1 MKTPQLITTI
11 LLFMNFGFGINAQ
24 TLIPSYVPTNSLVG
38 WWPFNGNA
46 NDLSGNNNN
55 GTVSGATLTTDRYG
69 NNNNAFNFDGLNDY
83 IQVNNSN
90 NLVLSNEFSLIA
102 WVNINGLNTFNAFL
116 SHASNNQTNVSGWV
130 WGYSNFSQPAKR
142 HFQAYPQWNNST
154 LAQLGN
160 DLISNTWV
168 QIATTYELTS
178 GKLKY
183 YLNGAL
189 TDTFVI
195 TYSITNSG
203 LNLYI
208 GNHFQNN
215 NPLAPVPTNCSFN
228 GKLDDIG
235 IWSRALS
242 DCEIKKLYHSPSF
255 SATASSAT
263 VCSGQSLTLT
273 AGGVANYTWSN
284 GANTAS
290 TIVSPMASTVYTV
303 TSTYTTGCSDSKTVA
318 ITVNPCTGINE
329 LQTELQLS
337 IQPNPNNG
345 EFVII
350 TETSMQIEITDQLGR
365 HLKTIEA
372 KPGENKVY
380 ITNLSKGIYLLRG
393 NGNGKMYK
401 GKIMVN

>member
-1 MKTPQLITTI
+1 MIY
-11 LLFMNFGFGINAQ
+11 F
-24 TLIPSYVPTNSLVG
+24 
-38 WWPFNGNA
+38 
-46 NDLSGNNNN
+46 
-55 GTVSGATLTTDRYG
+55 
-69 NNNNAFNFDGLNDY
+69 
-83 IQVNNSN
+83 
-90 NLVLSNEFSLIA
+90 E
-102 WVNINGLNTFNAFL
+102 
-116 SHASNNQTNVSGWV
+116 
-130 WGYSNFSQPAKR
+130 
-142 HFQAYPQWNNST
+142 
-154 LAQLGN
+154 
-160 DLISNTWV
+160 
-168 QIATTYELTS
+168 TS
-178 GKLKY
+178 CL
-183 YLNGAL
+183 
-189 TDTFVI
+189 FVI

-350 TETSMQIEITDQLGR
+350 IETSMQIEITDLLGR

-372 KPGENKVY
+372 KPGENKVH
-380 ITNLSKGIYLLRG
+380 ITNLSKGICLLRG
-393 NGNGKMYK
+393 NSEGKLYK
-401 GKIMVN
+401 GK